1 MDLKL
6 EAAPISPEQVTATIN
21 EEDNNLELKEVNSK
35 GTFVTT
41 FSPTDDGMRVV
52 RLYKRNNSFSN
63 GTHIFEGS
71 CCSGP
76 KCCSVKNF

>member
-6 EAAPISPEQVTATIN
+6 EAAPIFPEQVTATIN
-21 EEDNNLELKEVNSK
+21 EEDSNLELKEVNSK

-52 RLYKRNNSFSN
+52 RLQK
-63 GTHIFEGS
+63 
-71 CCSGP
+71 
-76 KCCSVKNF
+76 K